1 MLFCKILFIEVVLIL
16 VCREASPEWTNSH
29 KTVFF
34 LLFVINYL
42 RFDEFILQIKVQEHD
57 RDLITWKL
65 HCLCKIIKTS
75 NVGGYSITYPS
86 HLVDSITLA
95 AQSQSFVWEKRLN
108 GAYSCTFYTCQ
119 INFLLPINHIFDRV
133 WKQTDSSQF
142 FTVQFCRFKK
152 QIASSLMELNFK

>member
-75 NVGGYSITYPS
+75 NVGGYSITYPVTFS
-86 HLVDSITLA
+86 WFNHTRCTISIICLRK
-95 AQSQSFVWEKRLN
+95 EIERR
-108 GAYSCTFYTCQ
+108 
-119 INFLLPINHIFDRV
+119 IFLYLLYLPNQLPPSNKPYI
-133 WKQTDSSQF
+133 W
-142 FTVQFCRFKK
+142 
-152 QIASSLMELNFK
+152 